1 MSRTWAVALAA
12 GRRGRTARI
21 AVVALLALLGACS
34 RTVGLKVA
42 TVVPPPL
49 VERHPFAVGV
59 YYADDFR
66 NHIFVENSEDRPSWR
81 IETGSSQ
88 VALFNQ
94 LLSASFEKLIY
105 MEHVF
110 DGGTIVK
117 GVIAPKVEEMQFAT
131 PRETLQDFYEAWIK
145 YTVELYDDQGT
156 LLTSWQTTAYGRAR
170 DTMLVSDQAG
180 VDAALKL
187 ALRDAGAKFSIGF
200 FRDPGVRLW
209 LTKQ

>member
-1 MSRTWAVALAA
+1 MSTFATGFTMGRHA
-12 GRRGRTARI
+12 GAARI
-21 AVVALLALLGACS
+21 AMVALLVLLGACS

-49 VERHPFAVGV
+49 VERHGITVGV
-59 YYADDFR
+59 YYSDEFR
-66 NHIFVENSEDRPSWR
+66 NHLFVENSEDRPNWK

-94 LLSASFEKLIY
+94 LLAASFEKLIP
-105 MEHVF
+105 MEHVY
-110 DGGTIVK
+110 DGRTIVK

-131 PRETLQDFYEAWIK
+131 PRETLQDFYEAWVK

-170 DTMLVSDQAG
+170 DTMLVTDQAG
-180 VDAALKL
+180 IDAALKL

-200 FRDPGVRLW
+200 FRDPGVRQW